1 MSSEAKAAVQA
12 RGESASGETNG
23 TACEA
28 TTSADASPS
37 YSENSLS
44 SDSKE
49 LANSVGSRLDG

>member
-49 LANSVGSRLDG
+49 LANSVGV